1 MKWKKFTL
9 TTTTEAVDLI
19 SCAFDEIGIE
29 GIEIED
35 NIPLTEKETK
45 GMFIDILPELPPDE
59 GIAKVSFYLD
69 DDADVPGMLEKV
81 NEALEELKMFT
92 DLGACTIEASET
104 EDKDWINNWNQ
115 YFRPFTV
122 DDILIKPT
130 WETIPEEHKDKL
142 LIQIDPGTAFG
153 TGMHETTQ
161 LCIRQLRKYTGS
173 DTKVLDVGT
182 GSGILG
188 ITALKLGAK
197 EVFGT
202 DLDENAITAVGEN
215 LEANGIPA
223 GLFTVLQGNIIDDK
237 EVQDAAGYEYY
248 DVAVANIL
256 ADVIIMLQKEI
267 PVHIKKGGI
276 FITSGIINMKEEV
289 VKEAFA
295 ANSAFEII
303 EVTYQGEW
311 VSITARKK

>member
-1 MKWKKFTL
+1 M
-9 TTTTEAVDLI
+9 
-19 SCAFDEIGIE
+19 
-29 GIEIED
+29 
-35 NIPLTEKETK
+35 
-45 GMFIDILPELPPDE
+45 
-59 GIAKVSFYLD
+59 
-69 DDADVPGMLEKV
+69 
-81 NEALEELKMFT
+81 
-92 DLGACTIEASET
+92 
-104 EDKDWINNWNQ
+104 
-115 YFRPFTV
+115 
-122 DDILIKPT
+122 
-130 WETIPEEHKDKL
+130 
-142 LIQIDPGTAFG
+142 
-153 TGMHETTQ
+153 
-161 LCIRQLRKYTGS
+161 
-173 DTKVLDVGT
+173 
-182 GSGILG
+182 
-188 ITALKLGAK
+188 
-197 EVFGT
+197 
-202 DLDENAITAVGEN
+202 GEN

>member
-9 TTTTEAVDLI
+9 TTTTEAVDLV
-19 SCAFDEIGIE
+19 SSMFDDIGIE

-35 NIPLTEKETK
+35 NVPLTEKETK

-69 DDADVPGMLEKV
+69 DDVDAGEMLKKV
-81 NEALEELKMFT
+81 EEGLDELALFV
-92 DLGACTIEASET
+92 DLGARTITASET
-104 EDKDWINNWNQ
+104 EDKDWINNWKQ
-115 YFRPFTV
+115 YFKPFTV

-161 LCIRQLRKYTGS
+161 LCIRQLKKYVE
-173 DTKVLDVGT
+173 DTSLVLDVGT

-188 ITALKLGAK
+188 ITALKLGAG
-197 EVFGT
+197 EVWGT

-215 LEANGIPA
+215 LEANGISTEK
-223 GLFTVLQGNIIDDK
+223 FHVLQGNIIDDK
-237 EVQDAAGYEYY
+237 AVKDWAGYEKY
-248 DVAVANIL
+248 DIVAANIL
-256 ADVIIMLQKEI
+256 ADVIILLVKEI
-267 PVHIKKGGI
+267 PAHLKKGGY
-276 FITSGIINMKEEV
+276 FITSGIINMKEEAV
-289 VKEAFA
+289 RAAFA
-295 ANSAFEII
+295 ESEELEVV

-311 VSITARKK
+311 VSVTARRV